1 MAKTSKKLVKNTTTK
16 KKVAKKVE
24 KLIIDETPKDEM
36 EIALDAIEEG
46 AKQAVVNEI
55 EEQLESDDIPFG
67 KEEGNSWDD
76 SKVYE
81 VKEDFKEVDQ
91 DPPMEVMNGDAAV
104 LTPTDEI
111 EVEAMKETF
120 KEATENKSRRLN
132 GSPFTYSWNGQEI
145 DYIL

>member
-1 MAKTSKKLVKNTTTK
+1 MAKTSKKSVKNTTTK
-16 KKVAKKVE
+16 KTVGKKVE

-46 AKQAVVNEI
+46 AKEVMNGDPSVIVPSEEI
-55 EEQLESDDIPFG
+55 EEQLESEPI
-67 KEEGNSWDD
+67 
-76 SKVYE
+76 
-81 VKEDFKEVDQ
+81 KEDDQ
-91 DPPMEVMNGDAAV
+91 DPPMEMLNDDASV
-104 LTPTDEI
+104 LTKTDEI

-120 KEATENKSRRLN
+120 KEVTENKSRRLN

>member
-1 MAKTSKKLVKNTTTK
+1 MAKTSKKSVKNTTTK
-16 KKVAKKVE
+16 KTVGKKVE

-76 SKVYE
+76 PKVYE

-91 DPPMEVMNGDAAV
+91 DPPMEMLNDDASV
-104 LTPTDEI
+104 LTQTDEI

-120 KEATENKSRRLN
+120 KEVTENKSRRLN

>member
-1 MAKTSKKLVKNTTTK
+1 MAKTSKKSVKNTTTK
-16 KKVAKKVE
+16 KTVGKKVE

-46 AKQAVVNEI
+46 AKEVMNGDPSVIVPSEEI
-55 EEQLESDDIPFG
+55 EEHLESEPI
-67 KEEGNSWDD
+67 
-76 SKVYE
+76 
-81 VKEDFKEVDQ
+81 KEDDQ
-91 DPPMEVMNGDAAV
+91 DPPMEMLNDDASV
-104 LTPTDEI
+104 LTQTDEI